1 MVFVYNYS
9 CFGEGRFTSYDLL
22 LNSVRFHLIL
32 TDRAHKPNDNRF
44 MHFCFFER
52 SIKEVFI

>member
-44 MHFCFFER
+44 MHFCFF
-52 SIKEVFI
+52 